1 MVTRKVVR
9 TAFEKCLK
17 AVDPRIAV
25 RDAISLTPTS
35 LKIWNQDYPLS
46 NSTKIIVISYG
57 KASIQMA
64 TGAHDILNPHL
75 KKTLILAPEQQKT
88 SVGELGN
95 TTKIW
100 FGAKNNLPDENSVQ
114 ATRNLIQEIRES
126 DSESTLFLFL
136 ISGGGSALLTAPR
149 DTVTLEEKLKTIKI
163 MQAHGATIQELN
175 TVRQKLSEVK
185 GGKLLRNI
193 KKGSSI
199 SLIISDIIG
208 NNIDL
213 IASGA
218 TVPQKDNSATISEIL
233 KDLKIQENDLP
244 ESVQKLLKEKEG
256 EWGQSTLY

>member
-1 MVTRKVVR
+1 
-9 TAFEKCLK
+9 
-17 AVDPRIAV
+17 
-25 RDAISLTPTS
+25 
-35 LKIWNQDYPLS
+35 
-46 NSTKIIVISYG
+46 
-57 KASIQMA
+57 MA
-64 TGAHDILNPHL
+64 TGAHDIPNPHL

-126 DSESTLFLFL
+126 DSQSTLFLFL

-193 KKGSSI
+193 KVSSVERFYI
-199 SLIISDIIG
+199 SM
-208 NNIDL
+208 
-213 IASGA
+213 
-218 TVPQKDNSATISEIL
+218 
-233 KDLKIQENDLP
+233 KIQKYVFSERILNFSDHFRHYW
-244 ESVQKLLKEKEG
+244 K
-256 EWGQSTLY
+256 